1 MKKVGL
7 CSDHAGF
14 DMKEHV
20 KEWLK
25 GRGIDYV
32 DFGTYSSDSCDYPD
46 FAHKLGRAIQDGELH
61 EGIAICGT
69 GNGISMTLNKY
80 PKVRAGLC
88 WNKEVARLVRQ
99 HIRLVRQHNNANVLA
114 LPGRFISL
122 YDADGILAEYFDKE
136 FEGGRHQRR
145 IDKIP
150 IPES

>member
-1 MKKVGL
+1 MKKIGL

-25 GRGIDYV
+25 ARGMDFVDY
-32 DFGTYSSDSCDYPD
+32 GTYSSESCDYPD
-46 FAHKLGRAIQDGELH
+46 YAHKLGQAIQNGEVD
-61 EGIAICGT
+61 EGIAVCGT

-88 WNKEVARLVRQ
+88 WNREVA
-99 HIRLVRQHNNANVLA
+99 RLVRQHNNANVLA
-114 LPGRFISL
+114 LPGRFVSL
-122 YDADGILAEYFDKE
+122 YDAERILAEYFDKE

-150 IPES
+150 IPGTL